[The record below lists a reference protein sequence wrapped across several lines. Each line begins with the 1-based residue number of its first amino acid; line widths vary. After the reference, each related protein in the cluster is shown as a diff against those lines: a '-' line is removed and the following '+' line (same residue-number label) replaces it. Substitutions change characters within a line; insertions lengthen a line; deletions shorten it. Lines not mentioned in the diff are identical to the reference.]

1 MQSNNA
7 AQAPRVFV
15 SALPAAL
22 AQNLPLLHTIFTTF
36 GEVEDVWARVVNRTR
51 SVHESWGFVRF
62 KLPEGAARA
71 VSFEDWEG
79 LLKDSGLSETSLNV
93 ATCAAESEEEVVS
106 EATVIKALEREDAAT
121 FDFESFR
128 GRFSKDLARPVLR
141 RDAEVIFRV
150 LQQHR
155 PDTTLQA
162 QLQAAKDAA
171 ELPGGKGLL
180 LLTAYSRN
188 YAPGKVCE
196 TANRTYAERHGYDF
210 ECDVLPADE
219 MLDAIAPRDAHTWY
233 KVLMLRRAIA
243 AGKHGFVVWIDADA
257 LVVDQEKPLEAF
269 IAQAEGR
276 DLIVQEDL
284 SAECRI
290 NCGVMIFRRTSWCQT
305 LLRLLWEGNLSRRH
319 HCKAYYEQSALVRL
333 LVEAGELDPR
343 PRGRLQHRALSDKLC
358 ILPLRC
364 LQTNRLREVQLEG
377 GEQTF
382 IFHPLFASENFAEDK
397 AEALLRIDAAKRK
410 DTAGVAFE
418 FIF

>member
-79 LLKDSGLSETSLNV
+79 LLKDSGLSETSLN
-93 ATCAAESEEEVVS
+93 EEVVS

-188 YAPGKVCE
+188 YAPGKV
-196 TANRTYAERHGYDF
+196 YAERHGYDF

-290 NCGVMIFRRTSWCQT
+290 NCGVMIFRRSPC
-305 LLRLLWEGNLSRRH
+305 LLGLCTAFQCPEPSNILTEEMSG
-319 HCKAYYEQSALVRL
+319 QS
-333 LVEAGELDPR
+333 
-343 PRGRLQHRALSDKLC
+343 S
-358 ILPLRC
+358 
-364 LQTNRLREVQLEG
+364 
-377 GEQTF
+377 
-382 IFHPLFASENFAEDK
+382 
-397 AEALLRIDAAKRK
+397 
-410 DTAGVAFE
+410 
-418 FIF
+418 

>member
-155 PDTTLQA
+155 PEGLTLRSRRSCK
-162 QLQAAKDAA
+162 LQRMLQNFQEAKAFCSS
-171 ELPGGKGLL
+171 
-180 LLTAYSRN
+180 LLTR
-188 YAPGKVCE
+188 E
-196 TANRTYAERHGYDF
+196 TMLLAKCVKQPTER
-210 ECDVLPADE
+210 
-219 MLDAIAPRDAHTWY
+219 
-233 KVLMLRRAIA
+233 MLRGMAMT
-243 AGKHGFVVWIDADA
+243 
-257 LVVDQEKPLEAF
+257 
-269 IAQAEGR
+269 
-276 DLIVQEDL
+276 L
-284 SAECRI
+284 SA
-290 NCGVMIFRRTSWCQT
+290 TSSRLMKCWMQLLHET
-305 LLRLLWEGNLSRRH
+305 LTLGT
-319 HCKAYYEQSALVRL
+319 
-333 LVEAGELDPR
+333 
-343 PRGRLQHRALSDKLC
+343 
-358 ILPLRC
+358 RC
-364 LQTNRLREVQLEG
+364 
-377 GEQTF
+377 
-382 IFHPLFASENFAEDK
+382 
-397 AEALLRIDAAKRK
+397 
-410 DTAGVAFE
+410 
-418 FIF
+418 